1 MGGIEQ
7 EKSTSSH
14 DGHFARWLQSEFSP
28 CSTHSPGVILSKP
41 ATLLFHLLC
50 WLIAVGTVAHILFG
64 TSVFSSLTFIAVP
77 DALPIAARY
86 LISGI
91 VCRGILM
98 YELSGM
104 RETTTVKASTVI
116 KDDSLSLE
124 SMSKQALIRETLVV
138 CGSEFH
144 RGAIAENRLA
154 GDQ

>member
-104 RETTTVKASTVI
+104 RETTAVRTATATRG
-116 KDDSLSLE
+116 DSLHLGDMTKYAAVSE
-124 SMSKQALIRETLVV
+124 ARVVDDRAFRHVPVPVNETDI
-138 CGSEFH
+138 E
-144 RGAIAENRLA
+144 
-154 GDQ
+154 